1 MATDRFAG
9 NVGPPRAQS
18 TPWRPQQPVGP
29 PKPNVL
35 VVLFD
40 DLGFAD
46 LGRHGSTIRTP
57 AIGAPA
63 ARRPSARWRHA
74 GCG

>member
-9 NVGPPRAQS
+9 NVGPTRAQS
-18 TPWRPQQPVGP
+18 TPCWPRQPVGP
-29 PKPNVL
+29 PKPNVP

-57 AIGAPA
+57 AIGALA
-63 ARRPSARWRHA
+63 ARRPSARRPHA